1 LEGTNSAE
9 TSQKLDQ
16 WRAYRAQ
23 NLDPASSNVE
33 TKHRGTRSENP
44 NSLRERERE
53 RTRASERDAEREKE
67 RENVVRGE

>member
-23 NLDPASSNVE
+23 NLDPVSSNVE
-33 TKHRGTRSENP
+33 MKHRRTRSENP

-53 RTRASERDAEREKE
+53 RTRPSERDAERGRE